1 MSFASLHP
9 VSLSSRS
16 VASLS
21 WPNPAFSSICNSRLV
36 LMTGGKRRSTTC
48 YLLYPRNSLSLSL
61 SFPLFLRFIRQL
73 HAIAVLSLPFH
84 YLINIME
91 LFVCRLN
98 AAIASR
104 CSAIANKLFRTTAP
118 FDDTKFFGTLSSRS
132 RTTTSRLINGTRTI

>member
-48 YLLYPRNSLSLSL
+48 YLLYPRNSRSLSL
-61 SFPLFLRFIRQL
+61 SLFLRFIRRL
-73 HAIAVLSLPFH
+73 HAIAVLSVPFH

-104 CSAIANKLFRTTAP
+104 GSAIANKLFRTTAP